1 MRAKASFLGGNG
13 RLSVAILLGGALA
26 LAACD
31 DTDDGTGG
39 VAGSPS
45 AVATQQPSYAPAG
58 ETETERLYAFFQQ
71 TFEEDLARW
80 PMLQSTLGIKTDYG
94 KWDNLSDAYAQEEH
108 RLTLA
113 RLETLRSFDRD
124 ALDDSARLSYRI
136 FEILAERDI
145 AMFQFR
151 FHRYQIDQMRGWQS
165 RIPSFLIN
173 IHRVTSRADAEAYVE
188 RLDGVRPLMDQ
199 LIEQIRV
206 REDKGVMPPKFV
218 FPLVLGA
225 SRNVLTGAPF
235 DDSGRDSTLYA
246 DFKAKVAALDLP
258 QADKDALVAE
268 AAAALNRSVKPAYQ
282 ALIAE
287 LERQATVATTDD
299 GAWNLPDGAAYYQ
312 LELESYTTTD
322 LTATEIHDIGLANVS
337 RIHDEMRDI
346 MARVGFAG
354 SLQDF
359 FVFMR
364 DDDRFYYPNTEEGK
378 AAYLAD
384 ARQMIERMEAKLPE
398 YFGLLPKA
406 GLDVKAVEP
415 FRERS
420 AGKAF
425 YQIPALDGSRPGTY
439 YANLYNM
446 RDMPTYQMEAL
457 AYHEA
462 VPGHHMQF
470 AIAQELEGLPRFQ
483 MLARF
488 TAYSEGWGLYSE
500 YLPKEMGFYEDPYSD
515 FGRLAMELWRA
526 CRLVV
531 DTGLHHKRWT
541 REQAIQ
547 YLRDNTPNPE
557 GDIVKAIERY
567 IVMPGQATAYLI
579 GKQKILEL
587 RAEAKAELGE
597 AFDIREFHDVVL
609 KEGAVPLS
617 VLADNVKAWTAAK
630 AGS

>member
-1 MRAKASFLGGNG
+1 MREMASLLGGSG
-13 RLSVAILLGGALA
+13 RLSAAMLIGGALA

-31 DTDDGTGG
+31 DAGDSTGG
-39 VAGSPS
+39 VSGPPA
-45 AVATQQPSYAPAG
+45 AVATQQPTYTPAG

-71 TFEEDLARW
+71 TFDEDLARS
-80 PMLQSTLGIKTDYG
+80 PTLQSTLGIKTDYD
-94 KWDNLSDAYAQEEH
+94 KWDDVSDAFAQDSH
-108 RLTLA
+108 RIARA
-113 RLETLRSFDRD
+113 RLEALRTFDRD
-124 ALDDSARLSYRI
+124 ALDDSAQLSYRI

-145 AMFQFR
+145 AMFEFR
-151 FHRYQIDQMRGWQS
+151 FHRYPVNQMRGWQS
-165 RIPSFLIN
+165 YIPSFLIN
-173 IHRVTSRADAEAYVE
+173 IHRIANRSDAEAYVA
-188 RLDGVRPLMDQ
+188 RLNGVKPLMDQ
-199 LIEQIRV
+199 IIQQMRQS
-206 REDKGVMPPKFV
+206 EDKGVMPPKFV

-235 DDSGRDSTLYA
+235 DDSGQDSTLYA
-246 DFKAKVAALDLP
+246 DFKTKVAALDLP
-258 QADKDALVAE
+258 PADKDGLIAE
-268 AAAALNRSVKPAYQ
+268 AAAALNSSVRPAYQ
-282 ALIAE
+282 ALIVE
-287 LERQATVATTDD
+287 LERQQAVATTDD
-299 GAWNLPDGAAYYQ
+299 GAWKLPDGGDYYQ
-312 LELESYTTTD
+312 LELENYTTTS
-322 LTATEIHDIGLANVS
+322 LTADEIHDIGLANVD
-337 RIHDEMRDI
+337 RIHGEMRAI
-346 MARVGFAG
+346 MAQVEFEG

-359 FVFMR
+359 FVLLR

-406 GLDVKAVEP
+406 GLEVKAVEP

-483 MLARF
+483 QMARF

-579 GKQKILEL
+579 GKQRILEL
-587 RAEAKAELGE
+587 RDEAKAELGE
-597 AFDIREFHDVVL
+597 AFDIREFHDVLL

-617 VLADNVKAWTAAK
+617 VLAENVKAWTTAK